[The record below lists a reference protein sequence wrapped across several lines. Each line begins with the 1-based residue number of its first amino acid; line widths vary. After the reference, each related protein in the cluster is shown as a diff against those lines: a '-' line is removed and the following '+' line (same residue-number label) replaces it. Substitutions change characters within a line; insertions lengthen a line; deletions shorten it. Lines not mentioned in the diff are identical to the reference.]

1 MMKLPMLIAALS
13 VAASSLFADP
23 LFQSNDR
30 IAIIGNTVVERSRL
44 YGHVETALQVAA
56 GPEAQNL
63 VFRNLGWSADSVFGD
78 SRSYF
83 GPPQEGRDRLDTNL
97 GEIKPTIVFLVYG
110 TGAAMSVNQG
120 WTLENGADAESA
132 NGLDSSKALFAE
144 GYQALVDRVK
154 AAAGN
159 DLRTLVFVAPPPL
172 ENLGEPLPDQAENN
186 QRLAAFRYV
195 IRERSEKNGC
205 IFVDLFAALGGDD
218 FNGEVATHPL
228 TNNGVHY
235 TEAGYRV
242 IARELVKGLG
252 YDESIVSDP
261 DEGALTELRNQVVEK
276 NRLFFNRW
284 RPANETYLFLFRAHE
299 QGQNAKEIPMFDP
312 MIEKEEAKI
321 AQLRKQVLAGGT
333 AE

>member
-1 MMKLPMLIAALS
+1 MKLPMLIAALS

-23 LFQSNDR
+23 FFQSNDR

-83 GPPQEGRDRLDTNL
+83 
-97 GEIKPTIVFLVYG
+97 G

-186 QRLAAFRYV
+186 QRLAAFRDV
-195 IRERSEKNGC
+195 IRERSEKNGG

-252 YDESIVSDP
+252 YDESLVSDP

-276 NRLFFNRW
+276 HRLFFNRW